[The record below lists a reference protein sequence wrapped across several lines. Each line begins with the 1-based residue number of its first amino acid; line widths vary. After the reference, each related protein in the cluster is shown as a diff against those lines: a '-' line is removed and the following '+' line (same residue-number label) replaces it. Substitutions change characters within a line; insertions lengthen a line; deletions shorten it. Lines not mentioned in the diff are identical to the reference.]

1 MSLKIYIAKRILIA
15 IPILFIISVF
25 SFSLIYLAPGDPV
38 DSILGPRSAG
48 NKILAAQLRE
58 IYKLDQPV
66 YIQYF
71 NWLSKAIRL
80 DFGYSYIRSERVS
93 DLMKDR
99 IKNTLILTITAT
111 FFQLFIGILFGIVSA
126 VKHNSLVD
134 RFLTVLSF
142 LGMSIPVVGLGG
154 LMIWVFAV
162 KLGWFPSGGLYDV
175 VYGGGVLDR
184 LQHLFMPA
192 LVLAVLGIAQNVRY
206 TRSAM
211 LDVINRDYVT
221 TARAKGLGEKT
232 VIYKHA
238 LKNAMLPIITVNGFL
253 IPALF
258 GGAVITETLF
268 SWPGMGRL
276 TVNAALSNDYTVLM
290 ASTMFFAILTVIS
303 ILVVDILYAWIDP
316 RIKYG

>member
-1 MSLKIYIAKRILIA
+1 
-15 IPILFIISVF
+15 
-25 SFSLIYLAPGDPV
+25 
-38 DSILGPRSAG
+38 
-48 NKILAAQLRE
+48 
-58 IYKLDQPV
+58 
-66 YIQYF
+66 
-71 NWLSKAIRL
+71 
-80 DFGYSYIRSERVS
+80 
-93 DLMKDR
+93 MKDR

-111 FFQLFIGILFGIVSA
+111 FFQLFIGIFFGILSA

-175 VYGGGVLDR
+175 VYGGGILDR

-221 TARAKGLGEKT
+221 TARAKGLKEKT

-290 ASTMFFAILTVIS
+290 ASTMFFAVLTVIS